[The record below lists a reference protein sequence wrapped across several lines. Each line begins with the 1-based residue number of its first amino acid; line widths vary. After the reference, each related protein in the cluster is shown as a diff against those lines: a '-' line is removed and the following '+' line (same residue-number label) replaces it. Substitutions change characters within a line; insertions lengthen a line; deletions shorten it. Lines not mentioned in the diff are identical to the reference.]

1 MYGLV
6 DPEGW
11 RHHRLI
17 LVIPELS
24 ETVFY
29 QTVSVTKPNRSQYII
44 QNKCCLARA
53 PDRRR

>member
-11 RHHRLI
+11 RQHRLI